1 MSSEIKIDDILEF
14 IEDTNH
20 GGDEV
25 DSIHDEEKDFTILR
39 NSENEVV
46 FIAKCNIERY
56 TKIKNIV
63 ISTQS
68 FPQLNEDSPEY
79 TTIALTELDLKDP
92 IEKQIVA
99 LSLSIICNAYANGD
113 NLVST
118 LEKLYSF
125 FGNKITSENA
135 SKSEITG
142 LMGELLA
149 MPFLSPTIGE
159 AIDAWHENHN
169 EAYDFNYPAI
179 GRRVEVKSTLAA
191 MRSHSFSSNQISK
204 RKIELAKDQN
214 LNIFICSVQLE
225 ISIDT
230 GKQTGFYSLSELMAS
245 YQQKVNARQYQ
256 KLEKVVLETLSRD
269 TSDYDKY
276 CYKIRENGI
285 RIYDLMDIPVPEYD
299 PTLIT
304 HIKWSANL
312 PESLGHSQ
320 MRLNLN
326 QDS

>member
-1 MSSEIKIDDILEF
+1 MTSEIKIDDILEF
-14 IEDTNH
+14 IEETNLSD
-20 GGDEV
+20 GEM
-25 DSIHDEEKDFTILR
+25 DSIQDEEKDFAILR
-39 NSENEVV
+39 NSANEVV

-68 FPQLNEDSPEY
+68 FPQLNEDSPHY
-79 TTIALTELDLKDP
+79 TTITLKDLDLEDP

-125 FGNKITSENA
+125 FGNKIASDNA

-149 MPFLSPTIGE
+149 MLFLSPTIGE
-159 AIDAWHENHN
+159 SIDAWHENPN
-169 EAYDFNYPAI
+169 NAYDFNYPAI

-191 MRSHSFSSNQISK
+191 TRSHTFSSNQISK
-204 RKIELAKDQN
+204 RKIELAKDEN

-225 ISIDT
+225 ISMDT
-230 GKQTGFYSLSELMAS
+230 EKQSGFYSISEVMSA
-245 YQQKVNARQYQ
+245 YKQKVNITQYQ
-256 KLEKVVLETLSRD
+256 KLERVVLETLSGD
-269 TSDYDKY
+269 LSDYDKY
-276 CYKIRENGI
+276 CYKIKENGI
-285 RIYDLMDIPVPEYD
+285 RIYNLIDIPVPEYD
-299 PTLIT
+299 ATLIT
-304 HIKWSANL
+304 HIKWNVNL

-320 MRLNLN
+320 VRLNLN
-326 QDS
+326 QGN